1 MAGFALFAATRAAAQ
16 ISVQAELQS
25 DDRYRGVSLSNG
37 APALGLTLTY
47 DSPSGL
53 YVGVNGAA
61 GLGREALNYTAY
73 VGYAQRMG
81 DNAWDVGLTGAGA
94 VLRPPG
100 RYAPIYKDV
109 YVEVYAGFTHRNLS
123 VHVYYSPR
131 YIVEDAPTIYVDLDA
146 AIHPAAHWRVFGH
159 AGVLTPLSSWRP
171 DAGGARVDGKLGLA
185 REFRHGE
192 VDLAV
197 SAITPAPFYPEGYRQ
212 NPDAVTAAVLYFF

>member
-1 MAGFALFAATRAAAQ
+1 LALCDATSAAAQ
-16 ISVQAELQS
+16 VSVQAELQS
-25 DDRYRGVSLSNG
+25 DDRYRGVSLSEG
-37 APALGLTLTY
+37 APALGMTVAY

-73 VGYAQRMG
+73 AGYARRVG
-81 DNAWDVGLTGAGA
+81 DNAWDVGVTGVGA

-100 RYAPIYKDV
+100 RYAPLYEDV
-109 YVEVYAGFTHRNLS
+109 YAEVYAGFSHRNLS

-131 YIVEDAPTIYVDLDA
+131 YIVQDAPTIYVDLDA

-159 AGVLTPLSSWRP
+159 AGVLTPLASWRP
-171 DAGGARVDGKLGLA
+171 EAGGERIDGKLGLA

-192 VDLAV
+192 ADLAV
-197 SAITPAPFYPEGYRQ
+197 SATTPAPFYPEGYRQ
-212 NPDAVTAAVLYFF
+212 APTAVTAALLYFF